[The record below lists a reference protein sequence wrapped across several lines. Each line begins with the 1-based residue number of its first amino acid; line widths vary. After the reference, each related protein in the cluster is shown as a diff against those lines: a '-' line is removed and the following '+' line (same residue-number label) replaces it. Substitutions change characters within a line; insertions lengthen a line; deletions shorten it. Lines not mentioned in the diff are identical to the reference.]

1 LERIKRLLEF
11 AGEQVPYYRDLFRD
25 LGFDP
30 RGVLSLTDLQ
40 TLPVLTRQIIQ
51 AQGKRMLAEE
61 APARSVSIYITGGTT
76 GVALQG
82 WQDPSFYAHTEAAVW
97 MGDMAAGR
105 RYGTRSAYLWGAP
118 KDMTP
123 YTGWR
128 GLARN
133 WLRNEYFFDNHFIWD
148 GRLHQIHD
156 ALHTLNPGV
165 LVAWASSAT
174 QLAHYLERDGLRP
187 RYPRCAVIT
196 SGEVLEADMRA
207 AVERAFPAPVFNRYG
222 SREAGLIAY
231 ECDRHLGMHLSLSN
245 VYLECVG
252 DDVYKTPG
260 DVLITQLHNYAM
272 PLIRYEMGDLAVLD
286 RRQCTC
292 GRAAPMLE
300 RVAGRRMP
308 AFVTTAGILVE
319 GGHLLPAVRRTPGV
333 LEYQLVQEDV
343 GRLRLLLKT
352 VRGFDLEDLAT
363 VRADIAEK
371 MGADTELIVEQV
383 ERIPPPPSGK
393 PQMLLSKLKPRVPR
407 PE

>member
-1 LERIKRLLEF
+1 
-11 AGEQVPYYRDLFRD
+11 
-25 LGFDP
+25 
-30 RGVLSLTDLQ
+30 
-40 TLPVLTRQIIQ
+40 
-51 AQGKRMLAEE
+51 MLAED
-61 APARSVSIYITGGTT
+61 APTNCASIYITGGTT

-82 WQDPSFYAHTEAAVW
+82 WQDASFYAHAEAAAW

-105 RYGTRSAYLWGAP
+105 RYGMRTAYLWGAP

-133 WLRNEYFFDNHFIWD
+133 WLRNEYFIDNHFIWD
-148 GRLHQIHD
+148 GRLRQIHD
-156 ALHTLNPGV
+156 TLDALNPGV
-165 LVAWASSAT
+165 LVAWASSAA
-174 QLAHYLERDGLRP
+174 QLANYLEREGLRP
-187 RYPRCAVIT
+187 RYPRLAVIT
-196 SGEVLEADMRA
+196 SGEVLEADARA

-222 SREAGLIAY
+222 SREAGLMAY
-231 ECDRHLGMHLSLSN
+231 ECDRHMGMHLSLSN

-252 DDVYKTPG
+252 EDVFKTPG
-260 DVLITQLHNYAM
+260 EVVITQLHNYAM
-272 PLIRYEMGDLAVLD
+272 PLIRYQMDDLAVLD

-292 GRAAPMLE
+292 GRTAPMLE

-319 GGHLLPAVRRTPGV
+319 GGHLLPAVRRTPGI

-352 VRGFDLEDLAT
+352 VRDFDLQTLAT

-371 MGADTELIVEQV
+371 MGEDCELIVEQV
-383 ERIPPPPSGK
+383 ERIPLPASGK
-393 PQMLLSKLKPRVPR
+393 PQMLVSRLDRAAPAEKQGLG
-407 PE
+407 